1 MTDTTP
7 DVDLLIHALTERVTL
22 LEDKLAII
30 ELMTAY
36 GPAVDS
42 GSAEAVARLWTED
55 GVYDVDTGVMRGH
68 AEITAMVR
76 SQAHQAW
83 IDGGCGH
90 VLEPGHIIVD
100 GDAAIA
106 TCKSQ
111 LIIRDGDH
119 FTVLRVT
126 ATRWELQKIDGMW
139 KVTYRTGRL
148 LDGRP
153 DARAL
158 LAEGVRAEHEG

>member
-1 MTDTTP
+1 MTTTDTDT
-7 DVDLLIHALTERVTL
+7 DTLVRRLADRVGV
-22 LEDKLAII
+22 LEDKLAIL

-55 GVYDVDTGVMRGH
+55 GIYDVDTGVMNGH
-68 AEITAMVR
+68 AEILAMVR
-76 SQAHQAW
+76 SDAHRGW

-90 VLEPGHIIVD
+90 VLEPGHIRVD
-100 GDAAIA
+100 GDRAVA

-111 LIIRDGDH
+111 LIVRDDDGDG
-119 FTVLRVT
+119 FRVLRVT
-126 ATRWELQKIDGMW
+126 ANRWELAKADGEW
-139 KVTYRTGRL
+139 KVTRRTGRV

-153 DARAL
+153 EARAL
-158 LAEGVRAEHEG
+158 LAAGVS